1 MFVSLKK
8 KKKKGFRG
16 REQNERADGE
26 CLGSGD
32 VGPAPHPV
40 SEGLQ
45 TDCWGLAKYQ
55 AMSEKQCSEARW
67 SAEMGSKLQGSSP
80 IGVSLYLTR
89 KLELSS
95 RAALSVRG
103 TPRLAIVLDASR
115 CPSGKN
121 TCLDLQ

>member
-1 MFVSLKK
+1 M
-8 KKKKGFRG
+8 
-16 REQNERADGE
+16 
-26 CLGSGD
+26 GSGD

-55 AMSEKQCSEARW
+55 AVSEKQCSEARW
-67 SAEMGSKLQGSSP
+67 SAELGSKLQGSSP
-80 IGVSLYLTR
+80 TRGPLYLTR
-89 KLELSS
+89 RFELSS
-95 RAALSVRG
+95 RAAFSVRG
-103 TPRLAIVLDASR
+103 TPCLAIVLEASC